1 MTSPFLLRWAAA
13 AVLCAAPTAKAE
25 RPLDLFDL
33 GAPSFATFSAR
44 DGVPEDVAANVQVD
58 RDGFTWMSSAKGLAR
73 YDGHRWNAIDPPAI
87 PGILGT
93 FLLDHDGTLWV
104 AFRDRGIARYEN
116 GRWQRQDSASGLP
129 SDRIRRVAETCDPG
143 GRCRLWLA
151 TFDAGLWQRESGRW
165 VPAAGN
171 GQLPPTVLSVAQTHS
186 LGGRARLWVG
196 SGDQGLWYLDGDRW
210 IRWRDPAFAPVQ
222 VEDLLVTAHDDRESL
237 WISTF
242 GSGLARIDGDGVR
255 TWTKEAG
262 ELPTNSLYSLART
275 QPSGGGDVVWAA
287 SRYGL
292 LRVRDDHAVAFG
304 REHGLPSNIVR
315 SVSAWRSP
323 NGVDVLW
330 LATENGV
337 ARSLVGASPW
347 RTAALFGTHGGSGV
361 FGALVEP
368 DGAGGE
374 RLWVASSGDGL
385 HWYERGVWHR
395 AEWAER
401 RPPESD
407 ARMIKRTQAGHGPST
422 LWAAVGNGEL
432 ARVRSDHRLERT
444 AVPWPIAPGEG
455 VLDVLER
462 RLDGRDELWV
472 ATRMSG
478 LFRRR
483 DGRWDRFLPGDGSGI
498 QRVTALAA
506 QTTPDGRSWL
516 WATSLRGL
524 MRIDDRGAATTLAG
538 TDGLRDE
545 ALIGISLLPDGNG
558 RPLLWIGT
566 GNSGIL
572 RIDAADPLHPR
583 VLPADL
589 PAAPDPTAY
598 GALRDAHGTVYICT
612 NNGVQMLQPAADGWT
627 SRVYT
632 RADGVAHDE
641 CNANAQIIDARGR
654 YWTGTLGGL
663 AVFDPARSTRDD
675 HPKPLALAEVRVDG
689 QRVDNAGAVR
699 LPPGRHA
706 LHVGFGLL
714 SWQRET
720 ESAFRTQVLG
730 IEAAPTPW
738 TYDAHRD
745 VEGLPPGRYRIR
757 VEARDYAGNESIP
770 LELPIEV
777 EAFWWQRTLAHA
789 AFAVAGLLLAYA
801 LLRSR
806 TRGLEAQRARLAEQV
821 HRRTAELHEAN
832 ARLTEL
838 SYRDALTGLA
848 NRRRL
853 REALDAR
860 VAGDGS
866 AVALLFA
873 DVDWFKE
880 YNDRHGHPAGD
891 EALRGVAECLLACV
905 PANAV
910 VARYGGEEFACLLD
924 GGLDMAHATAE
935 RMRASIARRP
945 LPIPGSGEISRVTA
959 SIGVAARVLL
969 APADVHELLREVDAA
984 LYRAKDAG
992 RNCVRG

>member
-1 MTSPFLLRWAAA
+1 MTSPSPLRWVAI
-13 AVLCAAPTAKAE
+13 AVLCAASAAKADQ
-25 RPLDLFDL
+25 PLDLFNL

-93 FLLDHDGTLWV
+93 FLLDHDGALWV
-104 AFRDRGIARYEN
+104 AFRDRGIARYED
-116 GRWQRQDSASGLP
+116 GRWRRQDSGSGLP
-129 SDRIRRVAETCDPG
+129 SNRIRRLTETCDAG

-151 TFDAGLWQRESGRW
+151 TFDAGLWQHESGRW
-165 VPAAGN
+165 VPVAGN
-171 GQLPPTVLSVAQTHS
+171 EQLPPTVLTVAQTRT
-186 LGGRARLWVG
+186 LGGRDRLWVG
-196 SGDQGLWYLDGDRW
+196 SGDEGLWYLDGDRW

-222 VEDLLVTAHDDRESL
+222 VEDLLVTTHGDRESL

-242 GSGLARIDGDGVR
+242 GSGLARIDEDGVH
-255 TWTKEAG
+255 TWTKESG
-262 ELPTNSLYSLART
+262 ELPTNSLYSLAQT
-275 QPSGGGDVVWAA
+275 QLPGSGDVVWAA

-292 LRVRDDHAVAFG
+292 LRIRNDHAVAFG

-323 NGVDVLW
+323 SGVDVLW

-337 ARSLVGASPW
+337 ARSLVGANPW
-347 RTAALFGTHGGSGV
+347 RTVALFGTHGGSGV
-361 FGALVEP
+361 FGVLVEP
-368 DGAGGE
+368 DDAGGE
-374 RLWVASSGDGL
+374 RLWVASNGDGL
-385 HWYERGVWHR
+385 HWFEGGAWHR
-395 AEWAER
+395 AEWADR
-401 RPPESD
+401 SPPEND
-407 ARMIKRTQAGHGPST
+407 ARMIKRTQADGGPST

-432 ARVRSDHRLERT
+432 ARVRSDRRLERM
-444 AVPWPIAPGEG
+444 AVPWSITPGEG

-462 RLDGRDELWV
+462 RIDGRDELWV

-483 DGRWDRFLPGDGSGI
+483 DGRWDRFVPGDGSGI

-524 MRIDDRGAATTLAG
+524 MRIDDRGATTTLAG
-538 TDGLRDE
+538 ADGLRDE
-545 ALIGISLLPDGNG
+545 ALIGVSLLPDGNS

-572 RIDAADPLHPR
+572 RIDVADPAHPR

-598 GALRDAHGTVYICT
+598 GALRDARGTVYVCT
-612 NNGVQMLQPAADGWT
+612 NNGVQMLQPAVNGWT

-641 CNANAQIIDARGR
+641 CNANAQIVDAKGR
-654 YWTGTLGGL
+654 YWAGTLGGL
-663 AVFDPARSTRDD
+663 AVFDPERSASDD
-675 HPKPLALAEVRVDG
+675 LPKPLALVEARIDGRRVDAADG
-689 QRVDNAGAVR
+689 IR

-730 IEAAPTPW
+730 IEAAPTSW
-738 TYDAHRD
+738 TNDPHRD
-745 VEGLPPGRYRIR
+745 VEGLPPGRYRMRI
-757 VEARDYAGNESIP
+757 EARDYAGNESTP

-777 EAFWWQRTLAHA
+777 EAFWWQRTLART
-789 AFAVAGLLLAYA
+789 AFVVAGLLLAYA
-801 LLRSR
+801 LLRLR
-806 TRGLEAQRARLAEQV
+806 TRGLETQRARLAEQV
-821 HRRTAELHEAN
+821 LRRTAELHEAN

-860 VAGDGS
+860 VAASGA

-905 PANAV
+905 PGDAI

-924 GGLDMAHATAE
+924 GDLDVAHVAAE
-935 RMRASIARRP
+935 RMRAAIARRP
-945 LPIPGSGEISRVTA
+945 MAVPGSGEVSRVTA
-959 SIGVAARVLL
+959 SIGVAARIL
-969 APADVHELLREVDAA
+969 ATQADVHELLREVDAA